1 VPERWQPITKTGEFL
16 RSLDLAWA
24 KVKKILPRIIRATVR
39 CHRSSA
45 RYQSHPMVR
54 YSEVPFDAILE
65 VAELRHSSRLDYS
78 RLESAPDRGI
88 ER

>member
-1 VPERWQPITKTGEFL
+1 
-16 RSLDLAWA
+16 
-24 KVKKILPRIIRATVR
+24 
-39 CHRSSA
+39 
-45 RYQSHPMVR
+45 MVR

-78 RLESAPDRGI
+78 RLEARRIGGI